1 MLLDGE
7 QFLINCIV
15 AVDGAVLRQIT
26 EGLVLCKGDYAAV
39 GLELSDDD
47 AQQGCLACTIKPTIA
62 AFS

>member
-15 AVDGAVLRQIT
+15 AVDGAVLCQIT
-26 EGLVLCKGDYAAV
+26 KGLVLCKGDYAAV

-47 AQQGCLACTIKPTIA
+47 AQQGCLACAI
-62 AFS
+62 

>member
-15 AVDGAVLRQIT
+15 AVDGAVLCQIT

-39 GLELSDDD
+39 ELSDDD
-47 AQQGCLACTIKPTIA
+47 AQQGCLACTI
-62 AFS
+62 

>member
-7 QFLINCIV
+7 QLLINCIV

-39 GLELSDDD
+39 GLELSDMMRSRVVLP
-47 AQQGCLACTIKPTIA
+47 APFKPTIA

>member
-7 QFLINCIV
+7 QFFINRIV

-39 GLELSDDD
+39 GLKLSDND
-47 AQQGCLACTIKPTIA
+47 AQQGCLARTV
-62 AFS
+62 